1 MESKNKY
8 EVSVY
13 LLCVKHSMSSIEI
26 GLLMDKKGHLHV
38 PKAGVKDS
46 ILTTITSL
54 THKNLLEVKDNQSD
68 VFLQNNLLRIVDIYD
83 VNMDMG
89 IVYRLDFTY
98 NIRKDSELKF
108 FSPTSIMEMIENQQ
122 QNKKKKSFSSEHDIN
137 IIRMSLFN
145 EHRKHPQ
152 GYPTSQ
158 W

>member
-13 LLCVKHSMSSIEI
+13 LLCIKHNMSSIEV
-26 GLLMDKKGHLHV
+26 GLLMNKKGHLYV
-38 PKAGVKDS
+38 PQSVVKDN

-98 NIRKDSELKF
+98 IIRKDSELKF
-108 FSPTSIMEMIENQQ
+108 FAPTSIMEMIENQQ
-122 QNKKKKSFSSEHDIN
+122 QNKEEKSFSSEHDIN

-145 EHRKHPQ
+145 EHRTHPQ